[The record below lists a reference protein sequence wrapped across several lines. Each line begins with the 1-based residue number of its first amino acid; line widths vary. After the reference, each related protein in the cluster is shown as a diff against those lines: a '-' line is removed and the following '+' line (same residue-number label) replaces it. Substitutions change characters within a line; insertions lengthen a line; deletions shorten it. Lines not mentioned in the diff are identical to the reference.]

1 MSIPGNSAIGF
12 CAYAHAARDRQVR
25 TQMVGE
31 ELSGGPRLFSM
42 RTRSIE
48 RPLSHSDA
56 VSTLMRLLLLR

>member
-1 MSIPGNSAIGF
+1 MSIPRNSAIGF
-12 CAYAHAARDRQVR
+12 RAYAHSVRDRQVR

-31 ELSGGPRLFSM
+31 ELSGGPRLFLM

-56 VSTLMRLLLLR
+56 VTTLMRFLLFR